1 MSCRHVSAPTNSPHP
16 FFFAIVT
23 LSLLCARL
31 CRVVDRAEMLLQRK
45 ATPPASRM
53 AYRPAHAVQPFP
65 PKRERE
71 KLYHAA
77 ERKKVGESGE
87 KNTQTHTQRAHY
99 ERPKLCQHFNEFAHR
114 TAMTYF
120 NFPPALF
127 MPSKRH

>member
-1 MSCRHVSAPTNSPHP
+1 MSCRHVSAPTISPHH
-16 FFFAIVT
+16 FFVAIVT

-53 AYRPAHAVQPFP
+53 ASRPAHAVQPFP

-87 KNTQTHTQRAHY
+87 KNTQRAHY